1 MSDEW
6 VPVEQEVIGLSTRV
20 AHEAGRYVVYLDVV
34 LANGSVT
41 HRVSDW
47 PDEKRAKVAADIV
60 ERNAGRRIDPPT
72 GF

>member
-6 VPVEQEVIGLSTRV
+6 IPIEREVIAVSTRVEQEF
-20 AHEAGRYVVYLDVV
+20 GRFVVYLDVV

-41 HRVSDW
+41 HKVSDW
-47 PDEKRAKVAADIV
+47 PDEKRAKLAADIV
-60 ERNAGRRIDPPT
+60 ERNAGRRIDPPL